1 MSIAFLPFE
10 VPKSYPQYPLLSLAE
25 DEGLSHFGE
34 LLSFSGSLPCVQ
46 VIYLFDFL
54 LLILLFVV

>member
-10 VPKSYPQYPLLSLAE
+10 VPKRYPQYPLLSLAE

-46 VIYLFDFL
+46 NLFDFL